1 MSEDIRPPTEIRFLV
16 GDATEPEGSG
26 PQIIAHVCNN
36 LGGWG
41 SGFVLSVSKR
51 WGEPEF
57 AYRTWHHRG
66 KDQEAGTFALG
77 RVQFVPVE
85 DNIRVANMVAQLG
98 YGSFGTAK
106 HKADADPTFK
116 IPLRYEALQECL
128 TRVADLA
135 VLTGA
140 SVHCPRIG
148 CGLSGGKWEMVEPI
162 IIETLCRRGVQVT
175 VYDLK

>member
-1 MSEDIRPPTEIRFLV
+1 MSEDSRTPTEIKYLT
-16 GDATEPEGSG
+16 GDATQPVGDG
-26 PQIIAHVCNN
+26 QKIITHVVNSV
-36 LGGWG
+36 GGWG
-41 SGFVLSVSKR
+41 AGFVLAISRR
-51 WGEPEF
+51 WGDPEF

-66 KDQEAGTFALG
+66 KDKEAGTFTLG
-77 RVQFVPVE
+77 RVQFVPVG
-85 DNIRVANMVAQLG
+85 DDLQVANMVAQLG

-116 IPLRYEALQECL
+116 IPLRYDALQECL

-140 SVHCPRIG
+140 SVHMPRIG
-148 CGLSGGKWEMVEPI
+148 CGLAGGKWEMVEPI